1 MTRVQAK
8 NETQEVLY
16 NDGSVD
22 SALTK
27 SAASMLESVEAYLAE
42 HPDLNGW
49 GQIPARGEHRTKA
62 NVKSPQML

>member
-8 NETQEVLY
+8 HNIQQTVLY
-16 NDGSVD
+16 GDGSFD

-49 GQIPARGEHRTKA
+49 GRIPARAEHRTEPPAKLQA
-62 NVKSPQML
+62 